1 MNIKRLLP
9 GILAAAV
16 LLPGAFAA
24 GALAAE
30 PETAGNTTNVAPG
43 DGNVPTGP
51 SQNVDDNRVTQQIL
65 AALLADSSLSSDVKY
80 LNIATNSEAVILRG
94 ALPSADDKAR
104 VESLAEQ
111 YAGAR
116 QVDSQLT
123 IIDY

>member
-1 MNIKRLLP
+1 MNVKRLLP
-9 GILAAAV
+9 GILASAV
-16 LLPGAFAA
+16 LLPGAFVA

-30 PETAGNTTNVAPG
+30 PETAGNTTNVEPG
-43 DGNVPTGP
+43 DGNVPTGA
-51 SQNVDDNRVTQQIL
+51 SQNVDDNRVTQQIR
-65 AALLADSSLSSDVKY
+65 AALLADSSLSADVKY

>member
-1 MNIKRLLP
+1 MNINHLVPR
-9 GILAAAV
+9 IVAAAI

-24 GALAAE
+24 GAFAAE
-30 PETAGNTTNVAPG
+30 PETAGNTTNVVPG
-43 DGNVPTGP
+43 DGNVPTGA
-51 SQNVDDNRVTQQIL
+51 SQNSDDNRVTQQIL
-65 AALLADSSLSSDVKY
+65 AALMADSTVSADVKY
-80 LNIATNSEAVILRG
+80 LKIVTNGEAVVLRG

-104 VESLAEQ
+104 VESLAQQ